1 MIFPTYNH
9 HVRNLS
15 KKEKQNKKSW
25 KKRQRERQTRQQRYI
40 SRARAQEAYQ
50 IQREREVQRKPRKW
64 PKGKILG
71 AFCLVFLIFGAYG
84 AWQSTQPSAAPPSI
98 NPTNPLE
105 TPYEFTMNDV
115 DGSRFS
121 LASHKGKI
129 VVIHIMGVGCHGQIN
144 PINDNQLTQL
154 KTVCSSFC
162 GYEPVAFVTVAVAT
176 CASSD
181 LAQIRSAYGIT
192 WPLGNDYDDGTMDIA
207 QKYASQGDG
216 TIVLIDKT
224 FHISDSYATITASTL
239 SSKINQLL

>member
-1 MIFPTYNH
+1 
-9 HVRNLS
+9 VRTLPP
-15 KKEKQNKKSW
+15 KKQKKKSW
-25 KKRQRERQTRQQRYI
+25 KERQRERQIKQQ
-40 SRARAQEAYQ
+40 RAQEAYQ
-50 IQREREVQRKPRKW
+50 IQRDREVQRKPRKW

-71 AFCLVFLIFGAYG
+71 AFCLILLMFGAYG
-84 AWQSTQPSAAPPSI
+84 AWQYTQPSTAPPSI
-98 NPTNPLE
+98 NPTNPLQ
-105 TPYEFTMNDV
+105 TPYEFAMNDV
-115 DGSRFS
+115 DGTKFS
-121 LASHKGKI
+121 LASFRGRVI
-129 VVIHIMGVGCHGQIN
+129 VIHIMGVGCHGQIN

-162 GYEPVAFVTVAVAT
+162 GNEPVTFVTVAVAT

-181 LAQIRSAYGIT
+181 LAQIRTTYGIT

-239 SSKINQLL
+239 SSKINQLLGA